1 MKAYGNSI
9 LQTLDSE
16 EGFKLKKSCIYLKR
30 FISSQDDLR
39 NLIKKVIPGLQK
51 QPADS
56 AIVLI
61 NLIASALKELQSD
74 QRLSKE
80 ETNSIF
86 EQENTLDTLEALQTH
101 GD

>member
-1 MKAYGNSI
+1 M
-9 LQTLDSE
+9 
-16 EGFKLKKSCIYLKR
+16 KR
-30 FISSQDDLR
+30 FISSQDDLI

-61 NLIASALKELQSD
+61 NLIGSVLKELQTD

-86 EQENTLDTLEALQTH
+86 EQENTLDTLESLQTH